1 MRGTLTGGLPSSLKV
16 DGELIPIHTDWRVW
30 IDVWRLVDNPTADK
44 SAKVVAILALIFPR
58 EGESP
63 TPFERALKSP
73 EAALMAA
80 MDFLARKR
88 DGEQPRPK
96 TARERRLEKK
106 RLLDWDYD
114 ADRLIAD
121 FEREYRIDLTD
132 PETRLHWWRFMALFG
147 GLSDTSQM
155 IDAIRTRAA
164 DLSDKGLSK
173 EARSSLKERKIA
185 VMLPARTK
193 EEAAQNSRIRGA

>member
-1 MRGTLTGGLPSSLKV
+1 MRGTLTGGLPSALKV
-16 DGELIPIHTDWRVW
+16 DGKLIPIHTDWRVW

-73 EAALMAA
+73 EAALIAA

-88 DGEQPRPK
+88 DGEQTRPK
-96 TARERRLEKK
+96 TARERGVEMKWH
-106 RLLDWDYD
+106 LDWDYD

-121 FEREYRIDLTD
+121 FEREYRIYQTN